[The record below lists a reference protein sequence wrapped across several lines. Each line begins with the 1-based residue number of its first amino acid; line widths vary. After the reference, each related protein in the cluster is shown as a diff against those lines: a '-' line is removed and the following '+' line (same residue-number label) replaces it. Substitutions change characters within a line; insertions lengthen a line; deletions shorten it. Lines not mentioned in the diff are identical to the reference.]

1 MTVIKQVVESIKGA
15 KIVSYRS
22 RFSARLRPA
31 PFHAAPAS
39 GTEYDSATALA
50 SVSVTASAAVP
61 ASAAPPNLHLC
72 RAEKVTLLTCIF
84 MDPL

>member
-1 MTVIKQVVESIKGA
+1 LAVTKQVAESIKGA
-15 KIVSYRS
+15 KIISYRS
-22 RFSARLRPA
+22 RFSKRLRPV

-39 GTEYDSATALA
+39 GTEYDSAAALA
-50 SVSVTASAAVP
+50 SVSMTAPDAVP

-84 MDPL
+84 KDPL